1 MTDTK
6 ALEKDRQ
13 TFLNIRKSVMERYG
27 EINKRRKMKG
37 GDQPKEKKPK
47 RKSSDK
53 ILLLQDKLEFDK
65 KNLEKRKNVMREREA
80 RQCLNG
86 RRILF
91 SSWLSNSNNS
101 L

>member
-13 TFLNIRKSVMERYG
+13 TFLNIRKSAMERYG

-37 GDQPKEKKPK
+37 DDQPKEKKPK

-53 ILLLQDKLEFDK
+53 LLLLQDKLEFDK
-65 KNLEKRKNVMREREA
+65 KKFREEEEHYERER
-80 RQCLNG
+80 QDKCLNG

>member
-13 TFLNIRKSVMERYG
+13 TFLSIRKSAMERCG
-27 EINKRRKMKG
+27 QIKKRRKMKG
-37 GDQPKEKKPK
+37 DDQPKEKKPK

-53 ILLLQDKLEFDK
+53 LLLLQDKLEFNK
-65 KNLEKRKNVMREREA
+65 KKFREEEESYERER
-80 RQCLNG
+80 QDKCLSG